1 MVNLIGRL
9 RRIVST
15 LAVVMLV
22 CGLGSAAP
30 AVADADQCSPSG
42 VDGAIALPRK
52 LATAN
57 RPNEDKYTTPDVE
70 SLTAVDIGRLGL
82 TTPGTMTVG
91 TLSQAPPTSCIN
103 ASGRFTGFD
112 NELLRAIAKKL
123 GLQVN
128 FVGTDFA
135 GLLAQVASG
144 RFDVGSASITATDA
158 RRRTVAFTNG
168 YDFGYFSLV
177 VPAGS
182 PITAFDHLAAGQRIG
197 VVQGTVEDAYVSET
211 LHLQPVKFPDF
222 NTVYASLKT
231 RQIDAWVA
239 PAMEA
244 LNAVHAGD
252 PAAIVSHTFS
262 LGNYVAFAV
271 AKNNRPLLAALN
283 AGLDAVIADG
293 TWSQLYTDWVPRP
306 LPRGWKPGS
315 KAAPQPHL
323 PPFAAIAAS
332 HHRAVDEP
340 VAPKSTLDQ
349 LVDSFFDWD
358 LYRHAVP
365 VLLKTGLPNTLM
377 LTISASVIGLALGM
391 VLAVAGISRTR
402 WLRWPARVYTDIF
415 RGLPE
420 VVIILIIGLGVGPVV
435 GGLTHNNPY
444 PLGIAALGLMAAA
457 YIGEIFRAGI
467 QSVEPGQLEA
477 ARALGF
483 SYPSS
488 MRLVVVPQGIRRVL
502 PALVNQFIALL
513 KGSALVYFL
522 GLIAGQRELFQV
534 GRDLNAQTG
543 SLSPLVAAGLF
554 YLMLTIPLTHLV
566 NIIDARLR
574 RGRAAAEPED
584 AFDLITAT
592 SGQEMT

>member
-1 MVNLIGRL
+1 
-9 RRIVST
+9 
-15 LAVVMLV
+15 
-22 CGLGSAAP
+22 
-30 AVADADQCSPSG
+30 
-42 VDGAIALPRK
+42 
-52 LATAN
+52 
-57 RPNEDKYTTPDVE
+57 
-70 SLTAVDIGRLGL
+70 
-82 TTPGTMTVG
+82 
-91 TLSQAPPTSCIN
+91 
-103 ASGRFTGFD
+103 
-112 NELLRAIAKKL
+112 
-123 GLQVN
+123 
-128 FVGTDFA
+128 
-135 GLLAQVASG
+135 
-144 RFDVGSASITATDA
+144 
-158 RRRTVAFTNG
+158 
-168 YDFGYFSLV
+168 
-177 VPAGS
+177 
-182 PITAFDHLAAGQRIG
+182 
-197 VVQGTVEDAYVSET
+197 VQGTVEEFYVIDS

-222 NTVYASLKT
+222 ITLYASLKN
-231 RQIDAWVA
+231 RQVDAWVA

-244 LNAVHAGD
+244 LNAVHIGD
-252 PAAIVSHTFS
+252 PAAIVAHTFG
-262 LGNYVAFAV
+262 LGNYVAYAV

-323 PPFAAIAAS
+323 PPFDAIAAR
-332 HHRAVDEP
+332 HNRTVDEP
-340 VAPKSTLDQ
+340 PTPKSTLDQ
-349 LVDSFFDWD
+349 LADSFLDWH
-358 LYRHAVP
+358 LYKTAIP
-365 VLLKTGLPNTLM
+365 VLLKTGLPNTLT
-377 LTISASVIGLALGM
+377 LTISASIIGLTLGM
-391 VLAVAGISRTR
+391 VLAVAGIARSR

-420 VVIILIIGLGVGPVV
+420 VVVILIIGLGVGPLV
-435 GGLTHNNPY
+435 GEITHNNPY

-483 SYPSS
+483 SYAAA
-488 MRLVVVPQGIRRVL
+488 MRLVVMPQGIRRVL

-566 NIIDARLR
+566 NLIDARLR
-574 RGRAAAEPED
+574 RGRPSAEQD
-584 AFDLITAT
+584 NAFELVTTT